1 MLPREREVEIMYYVL
16 TDAGIDRE
24 FDILDEALAYCDR
37 LNENGVDAWVSEDD
51 DEPYDID
58 SDFGYDPYMGE
69 YTYDC

>member
-1 MLPREREVEIMYYVL
+1 MIIYYVL

-24 FDILDEALAYCDR
+24 FNPLDEAFAYCDY
-37 LNENGVDAWVSEDD
+37 LNENGIDAWVSGDEDYVPEDD
-51 DEPYDID
+51 YEPDDID